1 MDTFLYTSDIDGIHN
16 RIDRVLCGGPTD
28 VLPISGNDNLDY
40 SDFATSIGDNGSEH
54 TNNKN
59 TIVTEYE
66 EIGEIIIDND
76 NDNDNNNN
84 NNNEDDENNQ
94 IENFEL
100 PIQLNDI
107 FKQRTRLLK
116 EQVVDSNMLGSDI
129 TSTSTEIKRL
139 KNKLKMM
146 IEDMKN
152 NGNETYMINTNGE
165 VTKEVN

>member
-1 MDTFLYTSDIDGIHN
+1 MDNTVKIFLVFGI
-16 RIDRVLCGGPTD
+16 IIMALY
-28 VLPISGNDNLDY
+28 LY
-40 SDFATSIGDNGSEH
+40 SNIVPCQ
-54 TNNKN
+54 TNN
-59 TIVTEYE
+59 
-66 EIGEIIIDND
+66 
-76 NDNDNNNN
+76 NDNNNN